1 MKGTNLHTRKTL
13 QHFRKEL
20 RNKSTSA
27 EIAFW
32 NLVKNRSLEGRKFRR
47 QLSIGNYIVDFYC
60 PSEKLIVELDGD
72 PHGEYHKISED
83 IKRDEYLQDLGFTVL
98 RFENRFVFQDPEY
111 ILEEINKK
119 FNNHPGPE

>member
-1 MKGTNLHTRKTL
+1 M
-13 QHFRKEL
+13 
-20 RNKSTSA
+20 
-27 EIAFW
+27 
-32 NLVKNRSLEGRKFRR
+32 
-47 QLSIGNYIVDFYC
+47 
-60 PSEKLIVELDGD
+60 DGD

-111 ILEEINKK
+111 ILEEISKK